1 MKTLKIKSIF
11 STILCVIWIS
21 GLSAQSLTVTG
32 TVTDE
37 NNRPLIGA
45 NVSIEKS
52 RKGTVT
58 NEHGKYSIEA
68 MQGDIIRFSY
78 IGYKTQKVKANRKII
93 DVKLYPDNNLLMEE
107 CVITSDEVSNRA
119 ISSKQMAVRSLG
131 MPALIYDRYANREE
145 YSHNAENRFKSPVK
159 DPLSTF
165 SIDVDA
171 ASYSNIRRFIN
182 QGEMPPKDAVRI
194 EEMINYFNY
203 NYPKPTGNDPVRIT
217 TEVGICPWNK
227 THRLV
232 QIGLKAREIEN
243 QNLPASNFVFLIDVS
258 GSMFGPTRLELVK
271 SSLRLLVNNLREK
284 DRVAIVTYCGDAR
297 VALPSTP
304 GNEKQKIKD
313 ALETLTAGG
322 STAGGAGI
330 KEAYRIAQKNFIA
343 QGNNRIILCT
353 DGDFNVG
360 ASSETEL
367 ENLIESKRK
376 SGIFLTVLGYGM
388 GNYKDNKM
396 QILAQKGNGNHA
408 YIDNIQ
414 EANKVLVN
422 EFGSTMYAVAKDV
435 KLQVEFN
442 PAKVQSYR
450 LVGYET
456 RMLNNEDFN
465 DDTKDAGEMGAGHT
479 VTALYE
485 IIPTG
490 TPGNIPGSVDPLKY
504 QSQTNVNAQ
513 TSNSSELL
521 TVKLRYKTPEEEKS
535 KKIEK
540 SVTDMGKDNVSPDF
554 RFASA
559 VAMFAQLLKD
569 SDFKDTIKDALQL
582 KPDRIALFNYAHVPW
597 MKAAQ
602 KALEKYPMP
611 TGAEKVGLFGDAME
625 AFKDAG
631 FEYIGLDHFALPQDE
646 LILAR
651 KSGTLQRN
659 FQGYSTRAGLESFGL
674 GLTSISQTK
683 NTYRQNFKI
692 YAEYEHSVKSSI
704 LPIERGIIL
713 SEEDELRRE
722 IIMDI
727 MCLLKLDFK
736 KFEEK
741 HGFNF
746 REKFQGAFPA
756 LLEMQKDG
764 ILEIGE
770 SAVEVSQ
777 TGRLF
782 LRNIAM
788 LFDGRL
794 SDKFRYS
801 KTL

>member
-1 MKTLKIKSIF
+1 MRTVKIKSIL
-11 STILCVIWIS
+11 SVILCMVCFS

-37 NNRPLIGA
+37 NDQPLIGA

-58 NEHGKYSIEA
+58 NEQGKYSIEA
-68 MQGDIIRFSY
+68 TQDDIIRFSY
-78 IGYKTQKVKANRKII
+78 IGYKTKKVKANRKII
-93 DVKLYPDNNLLMEE
+93 NVKLYPDNNLLMEE

-119 ISSKQMAVRSLG
+119 VSSKQMAVRSLG

-145 YSHNAENRFKSPVK
+145 YSHNDENRFKSPVK

-232 QIGLKAREIEN
+232 QIGLKAREIESK
-243 QNLPASNFVFLIDVS
+243 NLPASNFVFLIDVS

-297 VALPSTP
+297 IALPSTP

-313 ALETLTAGG
+313 TLETLTAGG

-330 KEAYRIAQKNFIA
+330 EEAYRIAQKNFIA

-422 EFGSTMYAVAKDV
+422 EFGSTMYVVAKDV
-435 KLQVEFN
+435 KLQIEFN

-456 RMLNNEDFN
+456 RILDNEDFN

-490 TPGNIPGSVDPLKY
+490 ISGNIPGSIDPLKY
-504 QSQTNVNAQ
+504 QTETNINTQTG
-513 TSNSSELL
+513 NSSELL

-540 SVTDMGKDNVSPDF
+540 SVTDTDKDNVSPDF

-559 VAMFAQLLKD
+559 VAMFAQLLRN
-569 SDFKDTIKDALQL
+569 SDYKGEASYDQVIETAQRGLSFDPEGYRAEFVRLVQSAKGL
-582 KPDRIALFNYAHVPW
+582 K
-597 MKAAQ
+597 K
-602 KALEKYPMP
+602 
-611 TGAEKVGLFGDAME
+611 
-625 AFKDAG
+625 
-631 FEYIGLDHFALPQDE
+631 
-646 LILAR
+646 
-651 KSGTLQRN
+651 
-659 FQGYSTRAGLESFGL
+659 
-674 GLTSISQTK
+674 
-683 NTYRQNFKI
+683 
-692 YAEYEHSVKSSI
+692 
-704 LPIERGIIL
+704 
-713 SEEDELRRE
+713 
-722 IIMDI
+722 
-727 MCLLKLDFK
+727 
-736 KFEEK
+736 
-741 HGFNF
+741 
-746 REKFQGAFPA
+746 
-756 LLEMQKDG
+756 
-764 ILEIGE
+764 
-770 SAVEVSQ
+770 
-777 TGRLF
+777 
-782 LRNIAM
+782 
-788 LFDGRL
+788 
-794 SDKFRYS
+794 
-801 KTL
+801 

>member
-93 DVKLYPDNNLLMEE
+93 NVKLYPDNNLLMEE

-145 YSHNAENRFKSPVK
+145 YNHNAENRFKSPVK

-376 SGIFLTVLGYGM
+376 GGIFLTVLGYGM

-490 TPGNIPGSVDPLKY
+490 ISGNIPGSIDPLKY
-504 QSQTNVNAQ
+504 QTETNINTQ

-569 SDFKDTIKDALQL
+569 SDFKGEATYDKVIETANKGLSFD
-582 KPDRIALFNYAHVPW
+582 PEGYR
-597 MKAAQ
+597 
-602 KALEKYPMP
+602 
-611 TGAEKVGLFGDAME
+611 AEFVRLVQSAKGLN
-625 AFKDAG
+625 K
-631 FEYIGLDHFALPQDE
+631 
-646 LILAR
+646 
-651 KSGTLQRN
+651 
-659 FQGYSTRAGLESFGL
+659 
-674 GLTSISQTK
+674 
-683 NTYRQNFKI
+683 
-692 YAEYEHSVKSSI
+692 
-704 LPIERGIIL
+704 
-713 SEEDELRRE
+713 
-722 IIMDI
+722 
-727 MCLLKLDFK
+727 
-736 KFEEK
+736 
-741 HGFNF
+741 
-746 REKFQGAFPA
+746 
-756 LLEMQKDG
+756 
-764 ILEIGE
+764 
-770 SAVEVSQ
+770 
-777 TGRLF
+777 
-782 LRNIAM
+782 
-788 LFDGRL
+788 
-794 SDKFRYS
+794 
-801 KTL
+801 

>member
-37 NNRPLIGA
+37 NDQPLIGA

-68 MQGDIIRFSY
+68 IQGDIIRFSY

-145 YSHNAENRFKSPVK
+145 YNHNAENRFKSPVK

-376 SGIFLTVLGYGM
+376 GGIFLTVLGYGM

-490 TPGNIPGSVDPLKY
+490 ISGNIPGSIDPLKY
-504 QSQTNVNAQ
+504 QTETNINTQ
-513 TSNSSELL
+513 TSNSSE
-521 TVKLRYKTPEEEKS
+521 S
-535 KKIEK
+535 IF
-540 SVTDMGKDNVSPDF
+540 SWS
-554 RFASA
+554 
-559 VAMFAQLLKD
+559 
-569 SDFKDTIKDALQL
+569 SDTS
-582 KPDRIALFNYAHVPW
+582 
-597 MKAAQ
+597 
-602 KALEKYPMP
+602 E
-611 TGAEKVGLFGDAME
+611 
-625 AFKDAG
+625 
-631 FEYIGLDHFALPQDE
+631 
-646 LILAR
+646 
-651 KSGTLQRN
+651 
-659 FQGYSTRAGLESFGL
+659 
-674 GLTSISQTK
+674 SISQ
-683 NTYRQNFKI
+683 
-692 YAEYEHSVKSSI
+692 
-704 LPIERGIIL
+704 LPCL
-713 SEEDELRRE
+713 MLRE
-722 IIMDI
+722 
-727 MCLLKLDFK
+727 
-736 KFEEK
+736 
-741 HGFNF
+741 
-746 REKFQGAFPA
+746 P
-756 LLEMQKDG
+756 
-764 ILEIGE
+764 
-770 SAVEVSQ
+770 
-777 TGRLF
+777 F
-782 LRNIAM
+782 LH
-788 LFDGRL
+788 
-794 SDKFRYS
+794 
-801 KTL
+801 

>member
-271 SSLRLLVNNLREK
+271 ATLRLLVNNLREK

-569 SDFKDTIKDALQL
+569 SDFKGEATYDKVIETANKGLSFD
-582 KPDRIALFNYAHVPW
+582 PEGYR
-597 MKAAQ
+597 
-602 KALEKYPMP
+602 
-611 TGAEKVGLFGDAME
+611 AEFVCLVQSAKGLN
-625 AFKDAG
+625 K
-631 FEYIGLDHFALPQDE
+631 
-646 LILAR
+646 
-651 KSGTLQRN
+651 
-659 FQGYSTRAGLESFGL
+659 
-674 GLTSISQTK
+674 
-683 NTYRQNFKI
+683 
-692 YAEYEHSVKSSI
+692 
-704 LPIERGIIL
+704 
-713 SEEDELRRE
+713 
-722 IIMDI
+722 
-727 MCLLKLDFK
+727 
-736 KFEEK
+736 
-741 HGFNF
+741 
-746 REKFQGAFPA
+746 
-756 LLEMQKDG
+756 
-764 ILEIGE
+764 
-770 SAVEVSQ
+770 
-777 TGRLF
+777 
-782 LRNIAM
+782 
-788 LFDGRL
+788 
-794 SDKFRYS
+794 
-801 KTL
+801 

>member
-68 MQGDIIRFSY
+68 IQGDIIRFSY

-145 YSHNAENRFKSPVK
+145 YNHNAENRFKSPVK

-243 QNLPASNFVFLIDVS
+243 PNLPASNFVFLIDVS

-304 GNEKQKIKD
+304 GNERQKIKD

-569 SDFKDTIKDALQL
+569 SDFKGEATYDKVIETANKGLSFD
-582 KPDRIALFNYAHVPW
+582 PEGYR
-597 MKAAQ
+597 
-602 KALEKYPMP
+602 
-611 TGAEKVGLFGDAME
+611 AEFVCLVQSAKGLN
-625 AFKDAG
+625 K
-631 FEYIGLDHFALPQDE
+631 
-646 LILAR
+646 
-651 KSGTLQRN
+651 
-659 FQGYSTRAGLESFGL
+659 
-674 GLTSISQTK
+674 
-683 NTYRQNFKI
+683 
-692 YAEYEHSVKSSI
+692 
-704 LPIERGIIL
+704 
-713 SEEDELRRE
+713 
-722 IIMDI
+722 
-727 MCLLKLDFK
+727 
-736 KFEEK
+736 
-741 HGFNF
+741 
-746 REKFQGAFPA
+746 
-756 LLEMQKDG
+756 
-764 ILEIGE
+764 
-770 SAVEVSQ
+770 
-777 TGRLF
+777 
-782 LRNIAM
+782 
-788 LFDGRL
+788 
-794 SDKFRYS
+794 
-801 KTL
+801 

>member
-37 NNRPLIGA
+37 NDQPLIGV

-68 MQGDIIRFSY
+68 IQGDIIRFSY

-232 QIGLKAREIEN
+232 QIGLKAREIESK
-243 QNLPASNFVFLIDVS
+243 NLPASNFVFLIDVS

-343 QGNNRIILCT
+343 QENNRIILCT

-456 RMLNNEDFN
+456 RILNNEDFN

-490 TPGNIPGSVDPLKY
+490 ISGNIPGSIDPLKY
-504 QSQTNVNAQ
+504 QTETNINTQ

-540 SVTDMGKDNVSPDF
+540 SVTDTDKDNVSPDF

-569 SDFKDTIKDALQL
+569 SDFKGEATYDKVIETANKGLSFD
-582 KPDRIALFNYAHVPW
+582 PEGYR
-597 MKAAQ
+597 
-602 KALEKYPMP
+602 
-611 TGAEKVGLFGDAME
+611 AEFVRLVQSAKGLN
-625 AFKDAG
+625 K
-631 FEYIGLDHFALPQDE
+631 
-646 LILAR
+646 
-651 KSGTLQRN
+651 
-659 FQGYSTRAGLESFGL
+659 
-674 GLTSISQTK
+674 
-683 NTYRQNFKI
+683 
-692 YAEYEHSVKSSI
+692 
-704 LPIERGIIL
+704 
-713 SEEDELRRE
+713 
-722 IIMDI
+722 
-727 MCLLKLDFK
+727 
-736 KFEEK
+736 
-741 HGFNF
+741 
-746 REKFQGAFPA
+746 
-756 LLEMQKDG
+756 
-764 ILEIGE
+764 
-770 SAVEVSQ
+770 
-777 TGRLF
+777 
-782 LRNIAM
+782 
-788 LFDGRL
+788 
-794 SDKFRYS
+794 
-801 KTL
+801 

>member
-37 NNRPLIGA
+37 NDQPLIGA

-145 YSHNAENRFKSPVK
+145 YNHNAENRFKSPVK

-232 QIGLKAREIEN
+232 QIGLKAREIES

-569 SDFKDTIKDALQL
+569 SDFKGEATYDKVIETANKGLSFD
-582 KPDRIALFNYAHVPW
+582 PEGYR
-597 MKAAQ
+597 
-602 KALEKYPMP
+602 
-611 TGAEKVGLFGDAME
+611 AEFVRLVQSAKGLN
-625 AFKDAG
+625 K
-631 FEYIGLDHFALPQDE
+631 
-646 LILAR
+646 
-651 KSGTLQRN
+651 
-659 FQGYSTRAGLESFGL
+659 
-674 GLTSISQTK
+674 
-683 NTYRQNFKI
+683 
-692 YAEYEHSVKSSI
+692 
-704 LPIERGIIL
+704 
-713 SEEDELRRE
+713 
-722 IIMDI
+722 
-727 MCLLKLDFK
+727 
-736 KFEEK
+736 
-741 HGFNF
+741 
-746 REKFQGAFPA
+746 
-756 LLEMQKDG
+756 
-764 ILEIGE
+764 
-770 SAVEVSQ
+770 
-777 TGRLF
+777 
-782 LRNIAM
+782 
-788 LFDGRL
+788 
-794 SDKFRYS
+794 
-801 KTL
+801 

>member
-37 NNRPLIGA
+37 NDQPLIGA

-68 MQGDIIRFSY
+68 IQGDIIRFSY

-93 DVKLYPDNNLLMEE
+93 DVKLYPDNNLLMGE

-145 YSHNAENRFKSPVK
+145 YNHNAENRFKSPVK

-376 SGIFLTVLGYGM
+376 GGIFLTVLGYGM

-490 TPGNIPGSVDPLKY
+490 ISGNIPGSIDPLKY
-504 QSQTNVNAQ
+504 QTETNINTQ

-569 SDFKDTIKDALQL
+569 SDFKGEATYDKVIETANKGLSFD
-582 KPDRIALFNYAHVPW
+582 PEGYR
-597 MKAAQ
+597 
-602 KALEKYPMP
+602 
-611 TGAEKVGLFGDAME
+611 AEFVRLVQSAKGLN
-625 AFKDAG
+625 K
-631 FEYIGLDHFALPQDE
+631 
-646 LILAR
+646 
-651 KSGTLQRN
+651 
-659 FQGYSTRAGLESFGL
+659 
-674 GLTSISQTK
+674 
-683 NTYRQNFKI
+683 
-692 YAEYEHSVKSSI
+692 
-704 LPIERGIIL
+704 
-713 SEEDELRRE
+713 
-722 IIMDI
+722 
-727 MCLLKLDFK
+727 
-736 KFEEK
+736 
-741 HGFNF
+741 
-746 REKFQGAFPA
+746 
-756 LLEMQKDG
+756 
-764 ILEIGE
+764 
-770 SAVEVSQ
+770 
-777 TGRLF
+777 
-782 LRNIAM
+782 
-788 LFDGRL
+788 
-794 SDKFRYS
+794 
-801 KTL
+801 

>member
-37 NNRPLIGA
+37 NDQPLIGA

-145 YSHNAENRFKSPVK
+145 YNHNAENRFKSPVK

-376 SGIFLTVLGYGM
+376 GGIFLTVLGYGM

-456 RMLNNEDFN
+456 RILNNEDFN

-490 TPGNIPGSVDPLKY
+490 ISGNIPGSIDPLKY
-504 QSQTNVNAQ
+504 QTETNINTQ

-540 SVTDMGKDNVSPDF
+540 SVTDTGKDNVSPDF

-569 SDFKDTIKDALQL
+569 SDFKGEATYDKVIETANKGLSFD
-582 KPDRIALFNYAHVPW
+582 PEGYR
-597 MKAAQ
+597 
-602 KALEKYPMP
+602 
-611 TGAEKVGLFGDAME
+611 AEFVRLVQSAKGLN
-625 AFKDAG
+625 K
-631 FEYIGLDHFALPQDE
+631 
-646 LILAR
+646 
-651 KSGTLQRN
+651 
-659 FQGYSTRAGLESFGL
+659 
-674 GLTSISQTK
+674 
-683 NTYRQNFKI
+683 
-692 YAEYEHSVKSSI
+692 
-704 LPIERGIIL
+704 
-713 SEEDELRRE
+713 
-722 IIMDI
+722 
-727 MCLLKLDFK
+727 
-736 KFEEK
+736 
-741 HGFNF
+741 
-746 REKFQGAFPA
+746 
-756 LLEMQKDG
+756 
-764 ILEIGE
+764 
-770 SAVEVSQ
+770 
-777 TGRLF
+777 
-782 LRNIAM
+782 
-788 LFDGRL
+788 
-794 SDKFRYS
+794 
-801 KTL
+801 

>member
-37 NNRPLIGA
+37 NDQPLIGV

-68 MQGDIIRFSY
+68 IQGDIIRFSY

-232 QIGLKAREIEN
+232 QIGLKAREIESK
-243 QNLPASNFVFLIDVS
+243 NLPASNFVFLIDVS

-367 ENLIESKRK
+367 ENLIQSKRK
-376 SGIFLTVLGYGM
+376 GGIFLTVLGYGM

-456 RMLNNEDFN
+456 RILNNEDFN

-490 TPGNIPGSVDPLKY
+490 ISGNIPGSIDPLKY
-504 QSQTNVNAQ
+504 QTETNINTQ

-540 SVTDMGKDNVSPDF
+540 SVTDTDKDNVSPDF

-569 SDFKDTIKDALQL
+569 SDFKGEATYDKVIETANKGLSFD
-582 KPDRIALFNYAHVPW
+582 PEGYR
-597 MKAAQ
+597 
-602 KALEKYPMP
+602 
-611 TGAEKVGLFGDAME
+611 AEFVRLVQSAKGLN
-625 AFKDAG
+625 K
-631 FEYIGLDHFALPQDE
+631 
-646 LILAR
+646 
-651 KSGTLQRN
+651 
-659 FQGYSTRAGLESFGL
+659 
-674 GLTSISQTK
+674 
-683 NTYRQNFKI
+683 
-692 YAEYEHSVKSSI
+692 
-704 LPIERGIIL
+704 
-713 SEEDELRRE
+713 
-722 IIMDI
+722 
-727 MCLLKLDFK
+727 
-736 KFEEK
+736 
-741 HGFNF
+741 
-746 REKFQGAFPA
+746 
-756 LLEMQKDG
+756 
-764 ILEIGE
+764 
-770 SAVEVSQ
+770 
-777 TGRLF
+777 
-782 LRNIAM
+782 
-788 LFDGRL
+788 
-794 SDKFRYS
+794 
-801 KTL
+801 

>member
-37 NNRPLIGA
+37 NDQPLIGA

-68 MQGDIIRFSY
+68 IQGDIIRFSY

-145 YSHNAENRFKSPVK
+145 YNHNAENRFKSPVK

-182 QGEMPPKDAVRI
+182 QVEMPPKDAVLI

-322 STAGGAGI
+322 STARGAGI

-376 SGIFLTVLGYGM
+376 GGIFLTVLGYGM

-490 TPGNIPGSVDPLKY
+490 ISGNIPGSIDPLKY
-504 QSQTNVNAQ
+504 QTETNINTQ

-569 SDFKDTIKDALQL
+569 SDFKGEATYDKVIETANKGLSFD
-582 KPDRIALFNYAHVPW
+582 PEGYR
-597 MKAAQ
+597 
-602 KALEKYPMP
+602 
-611 TGAEKVGLFGDAME
+611 AEFVRLVQSAKGLN
-625 AFKDAG
+625 K
-631 FEYIGLDHFALPQDE
+631 
-646 LILAR
+646 
-651 KSGTLQRN
+651 
-659 FQGYSTRAGLESFGL
+659 
-674 GLTSISQTK
+674 
-683 NTYRQNFKI
+683 
-692 YAEYEHSVKSSI
+692 
-704 LPIERGIIL
+704 
-713 SEEDELRRE
+713 
-722 IIMDI
+722 
-727 MCLLKLDFK
+727 
-736 KFEEK
+736 
-741 HGFNF
+741 
-746 REKFQGAFPA
+746 
-756 LLEMQKDG
+756 
-764 ILEIGE
+764 
-770 SAVEVSQ
+770 
-777 TGRLF
+777 
-782 LRNIAM
+782 
-788 LFDGRL
+788 
-794 SDKFRYS
+794 
-801 KTL
+801 

>member
-243 QNLPASNFVFLIDVS
+243 QNLPASNLVFLIDVS

-569 SDFKDTIKDALQL
+569 SDFKGEATYDKVIETANKGLSFD
-582 KPDRIALFNYAHVPW
+582 PEGYR
-597 MKAAQ
+597 
-602 KALEKYPMP
+602 
-611 TGAEKVGLFGDAME
+611 AEFVRLVQRAKGLN
-625 AFKDAG
+625 K
-631 FEYIGLDHFALPQDE
+631 
-646 LILAR
+646 
-651 KSGTLQRN
+651 
-659 FQGYSTRAGLESFGL
+659 
-674 GLTSISQTK
+674 
-683 NTYRQNFKI
+683 
-692 YAEYEHSVKSSI
+692 
-704 LPIERGIIL
+704 
-713 SEEDELRRE
+713 
-722 IIMDI
+722 
-727 MCLLKLDFK
+727 
-736 KFEEK
+736 
-741 HGFNF
+741 
-746 REKFQGAFPA
+746 
-756 LLEMQKDG
+756 
-764 ILEIGE
+764 
-770 SAVEVSQ
+770 
-777 TGRLF
+777 
-782 LRNIAM
+782 
-788 LFDGRL
+788 
-794 SDKFRYS
+794 
-801 KTL
+801 

>member
-11 STILCVIWIS
+11 SPILCVIWIS

-37 NNRPLIGA
+37 NDQPLIGA

-68 MQGDIIRFSY
+68 IQGDIIRFSY

-232 QIGLKAREIEN
+232 QIGLKAREIES

-376 SGIFLTVLGYGM
+376 GGIFLTVLGYGM

-456 RMLNNEDFN
+456 RILNDEDFN

-490 TPGNIPGSVDPLKY
+490 ISGNIPGSIDPLKY
-504 QSQTNVNAQ
+504 QTETNINTQ

-569 SDFKDTIKDALQL
+569 SDFKGEATYDKVIETANKGLSFD
-582 KPDRIALFNYAHVPW
+582 PEGYR
-597 MKAAQ
+597 
-602 KALEKYPMP
+602 
-611 TGAEKVGLFGDAME
+611 AEFVRLVQSAKGLN
-625 AFKDAG
+625 K
-631 FEYIGLDHFALPQDE
+631 
-646 LILAR
+646 
-651 KSGTLQRN
+651 
-659 FQGYSTRAGLESFGL
+659 
-674 GLTSISQTK
+674 
-683 NTYRQNFKI
+683 
-692 YAEYEHSVKSSI
+692 
-704 LPIERGIIL
+704 
-713 SEEDELRRE
+713 
-722 IIMDI
+722 
-727 MCLLKLDFK
+727 
-736 KFEEK
+736 
-741 HGFNF
+741 
-746 REKFQGAFPA
+746 
-756 LLEMQKDG
+756 
-764 ILEIGE
+764 
-770 SAVEVSQ
+770 
-777 TGRLF
+777 
-782 LRNIAM
+782 
-788 LFDGRL
+788 
-794 SDKFRYS
+794 
-801 KTL
+801 

>member
-37 NNRPLIGA
+37 NDQPLIGA

-232 QIGLKAREIEN
+232 QIGLKAREIESK
-243 QNLPASNFVFLIDVS
+243 NLPASNFVFLIDVS

-456 RMLNNEDFN
+456 RILNDEDFN

-490 TPGNIPGSVDPLKY
+490 ISGNIPGSIDPLKY
-504 QSQTNVNAQ
+504 QTETNINTQ

-569 SDFKDTIKDALQL
+569 SDFKGEATYDKVIETANKGLSFD
-582 KPDRIALFNYAHVPW
+582 PEGYR
-597 MKAAQ
+597 
-602 KALEKYPMP
+602 
-611 TGAEKVGLFGDAME
+611 AEFVRLVQSTKGLN
-625 AFKDAG
+625 K
-631 FEYIGLDHFALPQDE
+631 
-646 LILAR
+646 
-651 KSGTLQRN
+651 
-659 FQGYSTRAGLESFGL
+659 
-674 GLTSISQTK
+674 
-683 NTYRQNFKI
+683 
-692 YAEYEHSVKSSI
+692 
-704 LPIERGIIL
+704 
-713 SEEDELRRE
+713 
-722 IIMDI
+722 
-727 MCLLKLDFK
+727 
-736 KFEEK
+736 
-741 HGFNF
+741 
-746 REKFQGAFPA
+746 
-756 LLEMQKDG
+756 
-764 ILEIGE
+764 
-770 SAVEVSQ
+770 
-777 TGRLF
+777 
-782 LRNIAM
+782 
-788 LFDGRL
+788 
-794 SDKFRYS
+794 
-801 KTL
+801 

>member
-37 NNRPLIGA
+37 NDQPLIGA

-68 MQGDIIRFSY
+68 IQGDIIRFSY

-232 QIGLKAREIEN
+232 QIGLKAREIESP
-243 QNLPASNFVFLIDVS
+243 NLPASNFVFLIDVS

-367 ENLIESKRK
+367 ENLIEAKRK

-456 RMLNNEDFN
+456 RILNDEDFN

-490 TPGNIPGSVDPLKY
+490 ISGNIPGSIDPLKY
-504 QSQTNVNAQ
+504 QTETNINTQTG
-513 TSNSSELL
+513 NSSELL

-569 SDFKDTIKDALQL
+569 SDFKGEATYDKVIETANKGLSFD
-582 KPDRIALFNYAHVPW
+582 PEGYR
-597 MKAAQ
+597 
-602 KALEKYPMP
+602 
-611 TGAEKVGLFGDAME
+611 AEFVRLVQSAKGLN
-625 AFKDAG
+625 K
-631 FEYIGLDHFALPQDE
+631 
-646 LILAR
+646 
-651 KSGTLQRN
+651 
-659 FQGYSTRAGLESFGL
+659 
-674 GLTSISQTK
+674 
-683 NTYRQNFKI
+683 
-692 YAEYEHSVKSSI
+692 
-704 LPIERGIIL
+704 
-713 SEEDELRRE
+713 
-722 IIMDI
+722 
-727 MCLLKLDFK
+727 
-736 KFEEK
+736 
-741 HGFNF
+741 
-746 REKFQGAFPA
+746 
-756 LLEMQKDG
+756 
-764 ILEIGE
+764 
-770 SAVEVSQ
+770 
-777 TGRLF
+777 
-782 LRNIAM
+782 
-788 LFDGRL
+788 
-794 SDKFRYS
+794 
-801 KTL
+801 

>member
-37 NNRPLIGA
+37 NDQPLIGV

-68 MQGDIIRFSY
+68 IQGDIIRFSY

-232 QIGLKAREIEN
+232 QIGLKAREIESK
-243 QNLPASNFVFLIDVS
+243 NLPASNFVFLIDVS

-422 EFGSTMYAVAKDV
+422 EFGSTMYAVVKDV

-456 RMLNNEDFN
+456 RILNNEDFN

-490 TPGNIPGSVDPLKY
+490 ISGNIPGSIDPLKY
-504 QSQTNVNAQ
+504 QTETNINTQ

-521 TVKLRYKTPEEEKS
+521 TVKLRYKQPDSHKSSKMEVTVIDNNTPIKKS
-535 KKIEK
+535 SE
-540 SVTDMGKDNVSPDF
+540 NF
-554 RFASA
+554 RFSAA
-559 VAMFAQLLKD
+559 VAGFGMLLQNSDYKNNFTFDDVIDLAKQATNYDPEGYRKEFIRLVESAALLK
-569 SDFKDTIKDALQL
+569 
-582 KPDRIALFNYAHVPW
+582 
-597 MKAAQ
+597 
-602 KALEKYPMP
+602 
-611 TGAEKVGLFGDAME
+611 
-625 AFKDAG
+625 
-631 FEYIGLDHFALPQDE
+631 
-646 LILAR
+646 
-651 KSGTLQRN
+651 
-659 FQGYSTRAGLESFGL
+659 
-674 GLTSISQTK
+674 
-683 NTYRQNFKI
+683 
-692 YAEYEHSVKSSI
+692 
-704 LPIERGIIL
+704 
-713 SEEDELRRE
+713 
-722 IIMDI
+722 
-727 MCLLKLDFK
+727 
-736 KFEEK
+736 
-741 HGFNF
+741 
-746 REKFQGAFPA
+746 
-756 LLEMQKDG
+756 
-764 ILEIGE
+764 
-770 SAVEVSQ
+770 
-777 TGRLF
+777 
-782 LRNIAM
+782 
-788 LFDGRL
+788 
-794 SDKFRYS
+794 
-801 KTL
+801 

>member
-37 NNRPLIGA
+37 NDQPLIGV

-68 MQGDIIRFSY
+68 IQGDIIRFSY

-232 QIGLKAREIEN
+232 QIGLKAREIESK
-243 QNLPASNFVFLIDVS
+243 NLPASNFVFLIDVS

-456 RMLNNEDFN
+456 RILNNEDFN

-490 TPGNIPGSVDPLKY
+490 ISGNIPGSIDPLKY
-504 QSQTNVNAQ
+504 QTETNINTQ

-535 KKIEK
+535 KK
-540 SVTDMGKDNVSPDF
+540 
-554 RFASA
+554 RA
-559 VAMFAQLLKD
+559 V
-569 SDFKDTIKDALQL
+569 
-582 KPDRIALFNYAHVPW
+582 
-597 MKAAQ
+597 
-602 KALEKYPMP
+602 
-611 TGAEKVGLFGDAME
+611 
-625 AFKDAG
+625 
-631 FEYIGLDHFALPQDE
+631 
-646 LILAR
+646 
-651 KSGTLQRN
+651 
-659 FQGYSTRAGLESFGL
+659 
-674 GLTSISQTK
+674 
-683 NTYRQNFKI
+683 
-692 YAEYEHSVKSSI
+692 
-704 LPIERGIIL
+704 
-713 SEEDELRRE
+713 
-722 IIMDI
+722 
-727 MCLLKLDFK
+727 
-736 KFEEK
+736 
-741 HGFNF
+741 
-746 REKFQGAFPA
+746 
-756 LLEMQKDG
+756 
-764 ILEIGE
+764 
-770 SAVEVSQ
+770 
-777 TGRLF
+777 
-782 LRNIAM
+782 
-788 LFDGRL
+788 
-794 SDKFRYS
+794 
-801 KTL
+801 

>member
-37 NNRPLIGA
+37 NDQPLIGA

-68 MQGDIIRFSY
+68 LQGDIIRFSY

-145 YSHNAENRFKSPVK
+145 YNHNAENRFKSPVK

-376 SGIFLTVLGYGM
+376 GGIFLTVLGYGM

-456 RMLNNEDFN
+456 RILNDEDFN

-490 TPGNIPGSVDPLKY
+490 ISGNIPGSIDPLKY
-504 QSQTNVNAQ
+504 QTETNMNTQ

-540 SVTDMGKDNVSPDF
+540 SVTDTDKDNVSPDF

-569 SDFKDTIKDALQL
+569 SDFKGEATYDKVIETANKGLSFD
-582 KPDRIALFNYAHVPW
+582 PEGYR
-597 MKAAQ
+597 
-602 KALEKYPMP
+602 
-611 TGAEKVGLFGDAME
+611 AEFVRLVQSAKGLN
-625 AFKDAG
+625 K
-631 FEYIGLDHFALPQDE
+631 
-646 LILAR
+646 
-651 KSGTLQRN
+651 
-659 FQGYSTRAGLESFGL
+659 
-674 GLTSISQTK
+674 
-683 NTYRQNFKI
+683 
-692 YAEYEHSVKSSI
+692 
-704 LPIERGIIL
+704 
-713 SEEDELRRE
+713 
-722 IIMDI
+722 
-727 MCLLKLDFK
+727 
-736 KFEEK
+736 
-741 HGFNF
+741 
-746 REKFQGAFPA
+746 
-756 LLEMQKDG
+756 
-764 ILEIGE
+764 
-770 SAVEVSQ
+770 
-777 TGRLF
+777 
-782 LRNIAM
+782 
-788 LFDGRL
+788 
-794 SDKFRYS
+794 
-801 KTL
+801 

>member
-1 MKTLKIKSIF
+1 MRTAKIKSIL
-11 STILCVIWIS
+11 SVILCMVCFS

-37 NNRPLIGA
+37 NDQPLIGA
-45 NVSIEKS
+45 NVSIGKS

-58 NEHGKYSIEA
+58 NEQGKYSIEA
-68 MQGDIIRFSY
+68 TQDDIIRFSY
-78 IGYKTQKVKANRKII
+78 IGYKTKKVKANRKII
-93 DVKLYPDNNLLMEE
+93 NVKLYPDNNLLMEE

-119 ISSKQMAVRSLG
+119 VSSKQMAVRSLG

-145 YSHNAENRFKSPVK
+145 YSHNDENRFKSPVK

-232 QIGLKAREIEN
+232 QIGLKAREIESK
-243 QNLPASNFVFLIDVS
+243 NLPASNFVFLIDVS

-297 VALPSTP
+297 IALPSTP

-313 ALETLTAGG
+313 TLETLTAGG

-330 KEAYRIAQKNFIA
+330 EEAYRIAQKNFIA

-422 EFGSTMYAVAKDV
+422 EFGSTMYVVAKDV
-435 KLQVEFN
+435 KLQIEFN

-456 RMLNNEDFN
+456 RILDNEDFN

-490 TPGNIPGSVDPLKY
+490 ISGNIPGSIDPLKY
-504 QSQTNVNAQ
+504 QTETNINTQTG
-513 TSNSSELL
+513 NSSELL

-540 SVTDMGKDNVSPDF
+540 SVTDTDKDNVSPDF

-559 VAMFAQLLKD
+559 VAMFAQLLRN
-569 SDFKDTIKDALQL
+569 SDYKGEASYDQVIET
-582 KPDRIALFNYAHVPW
+582 
-597 MKAAQ
+597 AQ
-602 KALEKYPMP
+602 RGLSFDPEGYR
-611 TGAEKVGLFGDAME
+611 AEFVRLVQSAK
-625 AFKDAG
+625 G
-631 FEYIGLDHFALPQDE
+631 F
-646 LILAR
+646 
-651 KSGTLQRN
+651 
-659 FQGYSTRAGLESFGL
+659 
-674 GLTSISQTK
+674 
-683 NTYRQNFKI
+683 
-692 YAEYEHSVKSSI
+692 
-704 LPIERGIIL
+704 
-713 SEEDELRRE
+713 
-722 IIMDI
+722 
-727 MCLLKLDFK
+727 
-736 KFEEK
+736 
-741 HGFNF
+741 
-746 REKFQGAFPA
+746 
-756 LLEMQKDG
+756 
-764 ILEIGE
+764 
-770 SAVEVSQ
+770 
-777 TGRLF
+777 
-782 LRNIAM
+782 
-788 LFDGRL
+788 
-794 SDKFRYS
+794 
-801 KTL
+801 

>member
-11 STILCVIWIS
+11 STILCVIWIF

-68 MQGDIIRFSY
+68 LQGDIIRFSY

-93 DVKLYPDNNLLMEE
+93 NVKLYPDNNLLMEE

-232 QIGLKAREIEN
+232 QIGLKAREIESK
-243 QNLPASNFVFLIDVS
+243 NLPASNFVFLIDVS

-456 RMLNNEDFN
+456 RILNDEDFN

-490 TPGNIPGSVDPLKY
+490 ISGNIPGSIDPLKY
-504 QSQTNVNAQ
+504 QTETNINTQTG
-513 TSNSSELL
+513 NSSELL

-569 SDFKDTIKDALQL
+569 SDFKGEATYDKVIETANKGLSFD
-582 KPDRIALFNYAHVPW
+582 PEGYR
-597 MKAAQ
+597 
-602 KALEKYPMP
+602 
-611 TGAEKVGLFGDAME
+611 AEFVRLVQSAKGLN
-625 AFKDAG
+625 K
-631 FEYIGLDHFALPQDE
+631 
-646 LILAR
+646 
-651 KSGTLQRN
+651 
-659 FQGYSTRAGLESFGL
+659 
-674 GLTSISQTK
+674 
-683 NTYRQNFKI
+683 
-692 YAEYEHSVKSSI
+692 
-704 LPIERGIIL
+704 
-713 SEEDELRRE
+713 
-722 IIMDI
+722 
-727 MCLLKLDFK
+727 
-736 KFEEK
+736 
-741 HGFNF
+741 
-746 REKFQGAFPA
+746 
-756 LLEMQKDG
+756 
-764 ILEIGE
+764 
-770 SAVEVSQ
+770 
-777 TGRLF
+777 
-782 LRNIAM
+782 
-788 LFDGRL
+788 
-794 SDKFRYS
+794 
-801 KTL
+801 

>member
-37 NNRPLIGA
+37 NDQPLIGA

-145 YSHNAENRFKSPVK
+145 YNHNAENRFKSPVK

-330 KEAYRIAQKNFIA
+330 KEAYRIAQKDFIA

-456 RMLNNEDFN
+456 RILNDEDFN

-569 SDFKDTIKDALQL
+569 SDFKGEATYDKVIETANKGLSFD
-582 KPDRIALFNYAHVPW
+582 PEGYR
-597 MKAAQ
+597 
-602 KALEKYPMP
+602 
-611 TGAEKVGLFGDAME
+611 AEFVCLVQSAKGLN
-625 AFKDAG
+625 K
-631 FEYIGLDHFALPQDE
+631 
-646 LILAR
+646 
-651 KSGTLQRN
+651 
-659 FQGYSTRAGLESFGL
+659 
-674 GLTSISQTK
+674 
-683 NTYRQNFKI
+683 
-692 YAEYEHSVKSSI
+692 
-704 LPIERGIIL
+704 
-713 SEEDELRRE
+713 
-722 IIMDI
+722 
-727 MCLLKLDFK
+727 
-736 KFEEK
+736 
-741 HGFNF
+741 
-746 REKFQGAFPA
+746 
-756 LLEMQKDG
+756 
-764 ILEIGE
+764 
-770 SAVEVSQ
+770 
-777 TGRLF
+777 
-782 LRNIAM
+782 
-788 LFDGRL
+788 
-794 SDKFRYS
+794 
-801 KTL
+801 

>member
-52 RKGTVT
+52 RTGTVT

-68 MQGDIIRFSY
+68 IQGDIIRFSY

-217 TEVGICPWNK
+217 TEIGICPWNK

-232 QIGLKAREIEN
+232 QIGLKAREIES

-304 GNEKQKIKD
+304 GNERQKIKD

-456 RMLNNEDFN
+456 RILNNEDFN

-490 TPGNIPGSVDPLKY
+490 ISGNIPGSIDPLKY
-504 QSQTNVNAQ
+504 QTETNINTQ

-521 TVKLRYKTPEEEKS
+521 TVKLRYKTLEEEKKS

-569 SDFKDTIKDALQL
+569 SDFKGEATYDKVIETANKGLSFD
-582 KPDRIALFNYAHVPW
+582 PEGYR
-597 MKAAQ
+597 
-602 KALEKYPMP
+602 
-611 TGAEKVGLFGDAME
+611 AEFVRLVQSAKGL
-625 AFKDAG
+625 
-631 FEYIGLDHFALPQDE
+631 
-646 LILAR
+646 
-651 KSGTLQRN
+651 
-659 FQGYSTRAGLESFGL
+659 
-674 GLTSISQTK
+674 
-683 NTYRQNFKI
+683 
-692 YAEYEHSVKSSI
+692 
-704 LPIERGIIL
+704 
-713 SEEDELRRE
+713 
-722 IIMDI
+722 
-727 MCLLKLDFK
+727 
-736 KFEEK
+736 
-741 HGFNF
+741 
-746 REKFQGAFPA
+746 
-756 LLEMQKDG
+756 
-764 ILEIGE
+764 
-770 SAVEVSQ
+770 
-777 TGRLF
+777 
-782 LRNIAM
+782 
-788 LFDGRL
+788 
-794 SDKFRYS
+794 
-801 KTL
+801 

>member
-37 NNRPLIGA
+37 NDQPLIGA

-68 MQGDIIRFSY
+68 IQGDIIRFSY

-145 YSHNAENRFKSPVK
+145 YNHNAENRFKSPVK

-284 DRVAIVTYCGDAR
+284 DRVAIVTYCRDAR

-376 SGIFLTVLGYGM
+376 GGIFLTVLGYGM

-490 TPGNIPGSVDPLKY
+490 ISGNIPGSIDPLKY
-504 QSQTNVNAQ
+504 QTETNINTQ

-569 SDFKDTIKDALQL
+569 SDFKGEATYDKVIETANKGLSFD
-582 KPDRIALFNYAHVPW
+582 PEGYR
-597 MKAAQ
+597 
-602 KALEKYPMP
+602 
-611 TGAEKVGLFGDAME
+611 AEFVRLVQSAKGLN
-625 AFKDAG
+625 K
-631 FEYIGLDHFALPQDE
+631 
-646 LILAR
+646 
-651 KSGTLQRN
+651 
-659 FQGYSTRAGLESFGL
+659 
-674 GLTSISQTK
+674 
-683 NTYRQNFKI
+683 
-692 YAEYEHSVKSSI
+692 
-704 LPIERGIIL
+704 
-713 SEEDELRRE
+713 
-722 IIMDI
+722 
-727 MCLLKLDFK
+727 
-736 KFEEK
+736 
-741 HGFNF
+741 
-746 REKFQGAFPA
+746 
-756 LLEMQKDG
+756 
-764 ILEIGE
+764 
-770 SAVEVSQ
+770 
-777 TGRLF
+777 
-782 LRNIAM
+782 
-788 LFDGRL
+788 
-794 SDKFRYS
+794 
-801 KTL
+801 

>member
-37 NNRPLIGA
+37 NDQPLIGA

-203 NYPKPTGNDPVRIT
+203 NYPKPTKNDPVRIT

-227 THRLV
+227 THHLV

-490 TPGNIPGSVDPLKY
+490 TPGNIPGSIDPLKY
-504 QSQTNVNAQ
+504 QTETNINTQTG
-513 TSNSSELL
+513 NSSELL

-540 SVTDMGKDNVSPDF
+540 SVTDTGKDNVSPDF

-569 SDFKDTIKDALQL
+569 SDFKGEATYDKVIETANKGLSFD
-582 KPDRIALFNYAHVPW
+582 PEGYR
-597 MKAAQ
+597 
-602 KALEKYPMP
+602 
-611 TGAEKVGLFGDAME
+611 AEFVRLVQSAKGLN
-625 AFKDAG
+625 K
-631 FEYIGLDHFALPQDE
+631 
-646 LILAR
+646 
-651 KSGTLQRN
+651 
-659 FQGYSTRAGLESFGL
+659 
-674 GLTSISQTK
+674 
-683 NTYRQNFKI
+683 
-692 YAEYEHSVKSSI
+692 
-704 LPIERGIIL
+704 
-713 SEEDELRRE
+713 
-722 IIMDI
+722 
-727 MCLLKLDFK
+727 
-736 KFEEK
+736 
-741 HGFNF
+741 
-746 REKFQGAFPA
+746 
-756 LLEMQKDG
+756 
-764 ILEIGE
+764 
-770 SAVEVSQ
+770 
-777 TGRLF
+777 
-782 LRNIAM
+782 
-788 LFDGRL
+788 
-794 SDKFRYS
+794 
-801 KTL
+801 

>member
-37 NNRPLIGA
+37 NDQPLIGA

-68 MQGDIIRFSY
+68 IQGDIIRFSY

-456 RMLNNEDFN
+456 RILNNEDFN

-490 TPGNIPGSVDPLKY
+490 ISGNIPGSIDPLKY
-504 QSQTNVNAQ
+504 QTETNINTQTG
-513 TSNSSELL
+513 NSSELL

-540 SVTDMGKDNVSPDF
+540 SVTDTGKDNVSPDF

-569 SDFKDTIKDALQL
+569 SDFKGEATYDKVIETANKGLSFD
-582 KPDRIALFNYAHVPW
+582 PEGYR
-597 MKAAQ
+597 
-602 KALEKYPMP
+602 
-611 TGAEKVGLFGDAME
+611 AEFVRLVQSAKGLN
-625 AFKDAG
+625 K
-631 FEYIGLDHFALPQDE
+631 
-646 LILAR
+646 
-651 KSGTLQRN
+651 
-659 FQGYSTRAGLESFGL
+659 
-674 GLTSISQTK
+674 
-683 NTYRQNFKI
+683 
-692 YAEYEHSVKSSI
+692 
-704 LPIERGIIL
+704 
-713 SEEDELRRE
+713 
-722 IIMDI
+722 
-727 MCLLKLDFK
+727 
-736 KFEEK
+736 
-741 HGFNF
+741 
-746 REKFQGAFPA
+746 
-756 LLEMQKDG
+756 
-764 ILEIGE
+764 
-770 SAVEVSQ
+770 
-777 TGRLF
+777 
-782 LRNIAM
+782 
-788 LFDGRL
+788 
-794 SDKFRYS
+794 
-801 KTL
+801 

>member
-32 TVTDE
+32 TVTNE
-37 NNRPLIGA
+37 NDQPLIGA

-145 YSHNAENRFKSPVK
+145 YNHNAENRFKSPVK

-456 RMLNNEDFN
+456 RILNDEDFN

-569 SDFKDTIKDALQL
+569 SDFKGEATYDKVIETANKGLSFD
-582 KPDRIALFNYAHVPW
+582 PEGYR
-597 MKAAQ
+597 
-602 KALEKYPMP
+602 
-611 TGAEKVGLFGDAME
+611 AEFVRLVQRAKGLN
-625 AFKDAG
+625 K
-631 FEYIGLDHFALPQDE
+631 
-646 LILAR
+646 
-651 KSGTLQRN
+651 
-659 FQGYSTRAGLESFGL
+659 
-674 GLTSISQTK
+674 
-683 NTYRQNFKI
+683 
-692 YAEYEHSVKSSI
+692 
-704 LPIERGIIL
+704 
-713 SEEDELRRE
+713 
-722 IIMDI
+722 
-727 MCLLKLDFK
+727 
-736 KFEEK
+736 
-741 HGFNF
+741 
-746 REKFQGAFPA
+746 
-756 LLEMQKDG
+756 
-764 ILEIGE
+764 
-770 SAVEVSQ
+770 
-777 TGRLF
+777 
-782 LRNIAM
+782 
-788 LFDGRL
+788 
-794 SDKFRYS
+794 
-801 KTL
+801 

>member
-37 NNRPLIGA
+37 NDQPLIGA

-68 MQGDIIRFSY
+68 IQGDIIRFSY

-227 THRLV
+227 THHLV

-322 STAGGAGI
+322 STAGSAGI

-376 SGIFLTVLGYGM
+376 GGIFLTVLGYGM

-490 TPGNIPGSVDPLKY
+490 ISGNIPGSIDPLKY
-504 QSQTNVNAQ
+504 QTETNINTQ

-569 SDFKDTIKDALQL
+569 SDFKGEATYDKVIETANKGLSFD
-582 KPDRIALFNYAHVPW
+582 PEGYR
-597 MKAAQ
+597 
-602 KALEKYPMP
+602 
-611 TGAEKVGLFGDAME
+611 AEFVRLVQSAKGLN
-625 AFKDAG
+625 K
-631 FEYIGLDHFALPQDE
+631 
-646 LILAR
+646 
-651 KSGTLQRN
+651 
-659 FQGYSTRAGLESFGL
+659 
-674 GLTSISQTK
+674 
-683 NTYRQNFKI
+683 
-692 YAEYEHSVKSSI
+692 
-704 LPIERGIIL
+704 
-713 SEEDELRRE
+713 
-722 IIMDI
+722 
-727 MCLLKLDFK
+727 
-736 KFEEK
+736 
-741 HGFNF
+741 
-746 REKFQGAFPA
+746 
-756 LLEMQKDG
+756 
-764 ILEIGE
+764 
-770 SAVEVSQ
+770 
-777 TGRLF
+777 
-782 LRNIAM
+782 
-788 LFDGRL
+788 
-794 SDKFRYS
+794 
-801 KTL
+801 

>member
-194 EEMINYFNY
+194 EEMINYCNY
-203 NYPKPTGNDPVRIT
+203 NYLKRTGNDPVRIT

-422 EFGSTMYAVAKDV
+422 AFDSKMYAVAKDV

-456 RMLNNEDFN
+456 RILNDEDFN

-490 TPGNIPGSVDPLKY
+490 ISGNIPGSIDPLKY
-504 QSQTNVNAQ
+504 QTETNINTQ

-569 SDFKDTIKDALQL
+569 SDFKGEATYDKVIETANKGLSFD
-582 KPDRIALFNYAHVPW
+582 PEGYR
-597 MKAAQ
+597 
-602 KALEKYPMP
+602 
-611 TGAEKVGLFGDAME
+611 AEFVRLVQSAKGLN
-625 AFKDAG
+625 K
-631 FEYIGLDHFALPQDE
+631 
-646 LILAR
+646 
-651 KSGTLQRN
+651 
-659 FQGYSTRAGLESFGL
+659 
-674 GLTSISQTK
+674 
-683 NTYRQNFKI
+683 
-692 YAEYEHSVKSSI
+692 
-704 LPIERGIIL
+704 
-713 SEEDELRRE
+713 
-722 IIMDI
+722 
-727 MCLLKLDFK
+727 
-736 KFEEK
+736 
-741 HGFNF
+741 
-746 REKFQGAFPA
+746 
-756 LLEMQKDG
+756 
-764 ILEIGE
+764 
-770 SAVEVSQ
+770 
-777 TGRLF
+777 
-782 LRNIAM
+782 
-788 LFDGRL
+788 
-794 SDKFRYS
+794 
-801 KTL
+801 

>member
-37 NNRPLIGA
+37 NDQPLIGA

-456 RMLNNEDFN
+456 RILNDEDFN

-479 VTALYE
+479 V
-485 IIPTG
+485 
-490 TPGNIPGSVDPLKY
+490 S
-504 QSQTNVNAQ
+504 
-513 TSNSSELL
+513 SSEELL
-521 TVKLRYKTPEEEKS
+521 VCVF
-535 KKIEK
+535 I
-540 SVTDMGKDNVSPDF
+540 
-554 RFASA
+554 
-559 VAMFAQLLKD
+559 
-569 SDFKDTIKDALQL
+569 
-582 KPDRIALFNYAHVPW
+582 
-597 MKAAQ
+597 
-602 KALEKYPMP
+602 
-611 TGAEKVGLFGDAME
+611 
-625 AFKDAG
+625 
-631 FEYIGLDHFALPQDE
+631 
-646 LILAR
+646 
-651 KSGTLQRN
+651 
-659 FQGYSTRAGLESFGL
+659 
-674 GLTSISQTK
+674 
-683 NTYRQNFKI
+683 
-692 YAEYEHSVKSSI
+692 
-704 LPIERGIIL
+704 
-713 SEEDELRRE
+713 
-722 IIMDI
+722 
-727 MCLLKLDFK
+727 
-736 KFEEK
+736 
-741 HGFNF
+741 F
-746 REKFQGAFPA
+746 RE
-756 LLEMQKDG
+756 
-764 ILEIGE
+764 
-770 SAVEVSQ
+770 VSI
-777 TGRLF
+777 R
-782 LRNIAM
+782 
-788 LFDGRL
+788 
-794 SDKFRYS
+794 
-801 KTL
+801 

>member
-569 SDFKDTIKDALQL
+569 SDFKGEATYDKVIETANKGLSFD
-582 KPDRIALFNYAHVPW
+582 PEGYR
-597 MKAAQ
+597 
-602 KALEKYPMP
+602 
-611 TGAEKVGLFGDAME
+611 AEFVRLVQSAKGLN
-625 AFKDAG
+625 K
-631 FEYIGLDHFALPQDE
+631 
-646 LILAR
+646 
-651 KSGTLQRN
+651 
-659 FQGYSTRAGLESFGL
+659 
-674 GLTSISQTK
+674 
-683 NTYRQNFKI
+683 
-692 YAEYEHSVKSSI
+692 
-704 LPIERGIIL
+704 
-713 SEEDELRRE
+713 
-722 IIMDI
+722 
-727 MCLLKLDFK
+727 
-736 KFEEK
+736 
-741 HGFNF
+741 
-746 REKFQGAFPA
+746 
-756 LLEMQKDG
+756 
-764 ILEIGE
+764 
-770 SAVEVSQ
+770 
-777 TGRLF
+777 
-782 LRNIAM
+782 
-788 LFDGRL
+788 
-794 SDKFRYS
+794 
-801 KTL
+801 

>member
-37 NNRPLIGA
+37 NDQPLIGA

-68 MQGDIIRFSY
+68 LQGDIIRFSY

-203 NYPKPTGNDPVRIT
+203 NYPEPTGNDPVRIT

-232 QIGLKAREIEN
+232 QIGLKARKIESK
-243 QNLPASNFVFLIDVS
+243 NLPASNFVFLIDVS

-271 SSLRLLVNNLREK
+271 SSLQLLVNNLREK

-456 RMLNNEDFN
+456 RILNNEDFN

-513 TSNSSELL
+513 TGNSSELL

-540 SVTDMGKDNVSPDF
+540 SVTDTGKDNVSPDF

-569 SDFKDTIKDALQL
+569 SDFKGEATYDKVIETANKGLSFD
-582 KPDRIALFNYAHVPW
+582 PEGYR
-597 MKAAQ
+597 
-602 KALEKYPMP
+602 
-611 TGAEKVGLFGDAME
+611 AEFVRLVQSAKGLN
-625 AFKDAG
+625 K
-631 FEYIGLDHFALPQDE
+631 
-646 LILAR
+646 
-651 KSGTLQRN
+651 
-659 FQGYSTRAGLESFGL
+659 
-674 GLTSISQTK
+674 
-683 NTYRQNFKI
+683 
-692 YAEYEHSVKSSI
+692 
-704 LPIERGIIL
+704 
-713 SEEDELRRE
+713 
-722 IIMDI
+722 
-727 MCLLKLDFK
+727 
-736 KFEEK
+736 
-741 HGFNF
+741 
-746 REKFQGAFPA
+746 
-756 LLEMQKDG
+756 
-764 ILEIGE
+764 
-770 SAVEVSQ
+770 
-777 TGRLF
+777 
-782 LRNIAM
+782 
-788 LFDGRL
+788 
-794 SDKFRYS
+794 
-801 KTL
+801 

>member
-37 NNRPLIGA
+37 NDQPLIGA

-68 MQGDIIRFSY
+68 IQGDIIRFSY

-376 SGIFLTVLGYGM
+376 GGIFLTVLGYGM

-422 EFGSTMYAVAKDV
+422 EFGSTMYVVAKDV

-490 TPGNIPGSVDPLKY
+490 TPGNIPGSIDPLKY
-504 QSQTNVNAQ
+504 QTETNINAQ
-513 TSNSSELL
+513 TINSSELL

-569 SDFKDTIKDALQL
+569 SDFKGEATYDKVIETANKGLSFD
-582 KPDRIALFNYAHVPW
+582 PEGYR
-597 MKAAQ
+597 
-602 KALEKYPMP
+602 
-611 TGAEKVGLFGDAME
+611 AEFVRLVQSAKGLN
-625 AFKDAG
+625 K
-631 FEYIGLDHFALPQDE
+631 
-646 LILAR
+646 
-651 KSGTLQRN
+651 
-659 FQGYSTRAGLESFGL
+659 
-674 GLTSISQTK
+674 
-683 NTYRQNFKI
+683 
-692 YAEYEHSVKSSI
+692 
-704 LPIERGIIL
+704 
-713 SEEDELRRE
+713 
-722 IIMDI
+722 
-727 MCLLKLDFK
+727 
-736 KFEEK
+736 
-741 HGFNF
+741 
-746 REKFQGAFPA
+746 
-756 LLEMQKDG
+756 
-764 ILEIGE
+764 
-770 SAVEVSQ
+770 
-777 TGRLF
+777 
-782 LRNIAM
+782 
-788 LFDGRL
+788 
-794 SDKFRYS
+794 
-801 KTL
+801 

>member
-37 NNRPLIGA
+37 NDQPLIGA

-68 MQGDIIRFSY
+68 LQGDIIRFSY

-145 YSHNAENRFKSPVK
+145 YNHNAENRFKSPVK

-243 QNLPASNFVFLIDVS
+243 QNLPASKFVFLIDVS

-376 SGIFLTVLGYGM
+376 GGIFLTVLGYGM

-456 RMLNNEDFN
+456 RILNDEDFN

-490 TPGNIPGSVDPLKY
+490 ISGNIPGSIDPLKY
-504 QSQTNVNAQ
+504 QTETNMNTQ

-540 SVTDMGKDNVSPDF
+540 SVTDTDKDNVSPDF

-569 SDFKDTIKDALQL
+569 SDFKGEATYDKVIETANKGLSFD
-582 KPDRIALFNYAHVPW
+582 PEGYR
-597 MKAAQ
+597 
-602 KALEKYPMP
+602 
-611 TGAEKVGLFGDAME
+611 AEFVRLVQSAKGLN
-625 AFKDAG
+625 K
-631 FEYIGLDHFALPQDE
+631 
-646 LILAR
+646 
-651 KSGTLQRN
+651 
-659 FQGYSTRAGLESFGL
+659 
-674 GLTSISQTK
+674 
-683 NTYRQNFKI
+683 
-692 YAEYEHSVKSSI
+692 
-704 LPIERGIIL
+704 
-713 SEEDELRRE
+713 
-722 IIMDI
+722 
-727 MCLLKLDFK
+727 
-736 KFEEK
+736 
-741 HGFNF
+741 
-746 REKFQGAFPA
+746 
-756 LLEMQKDG
+756 
-764 ILEIGE
+764 
-770 SAVEVSQ
+770 
-777 TGRLF
+777 
-782 LRNIAM
+782 
-788 LFDGRL
+788 
-794 SDKFRYS
+794 
-801 KTL
+801 

>member
-37 NNRPLIGA
+37 NDQPLIGA

-569 SDFKDTIKDALQL
+569 SDFKGEATYDKVIETANKGLSFD
-582 KPDRIALFNYAHVPW
+582 PEGYR
-597 MKAAQ
+597 
-602 KALEKYPMP
+602 
-611 TGAEKVGLFGDAME
+611 AEFVCLVQSAKGLN
-625 AFKDAG
+625 K
-631 FEYIGLDHFALPQDE
+631 
-646 LILAR
+646 
-651 KSGTLQRN
+651 
-659 FQGYSTRAGLESFGL
+659 
-674 GLTSISQTK
+674 
-683 NTYRQNFKI
+683 
-692 YAEYEHSVKSSI
+692 
-704 LPIERGIIL
+704 
-713 SEEDELRRE
+713 
-722 IIMDI
+722 
-727 MCLLKLDFK
+727 
-736 KFEEK
+736 
-741 HGFNF
+741 
-746 REKFQGAFPA
+746 
-756 LLEMQKDG
+756 
-764 ILEIGE
+764 
-770 SAVEVSQ
+770 
-777 TGRLF
+777 
-782 LRNIAM
+782 
-788 LFDGRL
+788 
-794 SDKFRYS
+794 
-801 KTL
+801 